1 MKTKE
6 IRSIKLDNVSAQE
19 DGDIRYIYGK
29 IPYNTKSQKMY
40 IGYSNCR
47 FEKLDR
53 NVFHKTLGD
62 KSNVF
67 ANYSHDQSKILG
79 STKSN
84 TLELEDKEDGL
95 YIRCKVPNTSW
106 GNDTWEVISRGD
118 VTTMSFE
125 FIPYDWVDDQV
136 EDTVTLRSAKLEAV
150 AFCVAEPAYLE
161 TDSYASFRK
170 RNIDLEKLSEAI
182 DEGKV
187 TEDVKK
193 LAKTLND
200 LIAKEE
206 ERVKEEE
213 AKEKEKQEKESEEK
227 PEKVKEEEAKE
238 EKEPEEKQEKESE
251 EKQEKESEVK
261 PEAELEEIKEQP
273 KVEEKAVEK
282 EQSEDT
288 PNNDT
293 KTETEVDEEYKKKL
307 EQLKDLERELSTV
320 LESM

>member
-6 IRSIKLDNVSAQE
+6 IRSIKLENVSAHE

-40 IGYSNCR
+40 IGYSDCR

-125 FIPYDWVDDQV
+125 FIPYDWVEDKI
-136 EDTVTLRSAKLEAV
+136 EDTVILRSAKLEAV

-206 ERVKEEE
+206 ERVKEEKE
-213 AKEKEKQEKESEEK
+213 AE
-227 PEKVKEEEAKE
+227 PKEEEKAKE
-238 EKEPEEKQEKESE
+238 E
-251 EKQEKESEVK
+251 
-261 PEAELEEIKEQP
+261 PEAELEEVKEEENKEVKEQP

-293 KTETEVDEEYKKKL
+293 KTETEVDEEYKNKL
-307 EQLKDLERELSTV
+307 EQLKNLEKELSAV

>member
-200 LIAKEE
+200 RIAKEE

-213 AKEKEKQEKESEEK
+213 AKEEKAKEKQ
-227 PEKVKEEEAKE
+227 
-238 EKEPEEKQEKESE
+238 
-251 EKQEKESEVK
+251 EVK

-307 EQLKDLERELSTV
+307 EQLKDLEKELSTV

>member
-206 ERVKEEE
+206 ERVKEEK
-213 AKEKEKQEKESEEK
+213 AKEKEK
-227 PEKVKEEEAKE
+227 
-238 EKEPEEKQEKESE
+238 PEEKQEKEPDNKE
-251 EKQEKESEVK
+251 E
-261 PEAELEEIKEQP
+261 LNKEQP

-293 KTETEVDEEYKKKL
+293 KTETEVDEEYKNKL
-307 EQLKDLERELSTV
+307 EQLKNLEKELSAV

>member
-6 IRSIKLDNVSAQE
+6 IRSIKLENVSANE
-19 DGDIRYIYGK
+19 DGGTRYIYGK

-40 IGYSNCR
+40 IGYSDCR

-125 FIPYDWVDDQV
+125 FIPYDWVDDKI

-206 ERVKEEE
+206 ERVKEE
-213 AKEKEKQEKESEEK
+213 KEKAEEEK
-227 PEKVKEEEAKE
+227 AE
-238 EKEPEEKQEKESE
+238 
-251 EKQEKESEVK
+251 
-261 PEAELEEIKEQP
+261 PEAELEEVKEKEVKEKEPENKEVKEQP

-282 EQSEDT
+282 EQSADT

-307 EQLKDLERELSTV
+307 EQLKNLEKELSTV

>member
-6 IRSIKLDNVSAQE
+6 IRSIKLENVSAQE
-19 DGDIRYIYGK
+19 EGTERYIYGK

-40 IGYSNCR
+40 IGYSDCR

-125 FIPYDWVDDQV
+125 FIPYDWVDDKI

-213 AKEKEKQEKESEEK
+213 EAEPENKEKEQENKE
-227 PEKVKEEEAKE
+227 V
-238 EKEPEEKQEKESE
+238 
-251 EKQEKESEVK
+251 
-261 PEAELEEIKEQP
+261 KEQP

-293 KTETEVDEEYKKKL
+293 KTETEVDEEYKNKL
-307 EQLKDLERELSTV
+307 EQLKNLEKELSTV

>member
-213 AKEKEKQEKESEEK
+213 AKEKEK
-227 PEKVKEEEAKE
+227 
-238 EKEPEEKQEKESE
+238 PEEKQEKEKPE
-251 EKQEKESEVK
+251 EKQEKEKPKEKQEKEAEVK
-261 PEAELEEIKEQP
+261 PEEELNKEQP

-282 EQSEDT
+282 EQSADT
-288 PNNDT
+288 PNKDT
-293 KTETEVDEEYKKKL
+293 KTETEVDEEYKNKL
-307 EQLKDLERELSTV
+307 EQLKDLEKELSAV

>member
-213 AKEKEKQEKESEEK
+213 AKEKEK
-227 PEKVKEEEAKE
+227 PEV
-238 EKEPEEKQEKESE
+238 KQEKESE
-251 EKQEKESEVK
+251 AEKTKAEKTKEEKTKEEKE

-273 KVEEKAVEK
+273 EVEEKAVEK

-307 EQLKDLERELSTV
+307 EQLKDLEKELSTV

>member
-40 IGYSNCR
+40 IGYSDCR

-125 FIPYDWVDDQV
+125 FIPYDWVDDKI

-206 ERVKEEE
+206 ERVKEEKE
-213 AKEKEKQEKESEEK
+213 AK
-227 PEKVKEEEAKE
+227 PENKEE
-238 EKEPEEKQEKESE
+238 
-251 EKQEKESEVK
+251 K
-261 PEAELEEIKEQP
+261 PEAELEEVKEEKEPSNKEELNKNKEQP

-282 EQSEDT
+282 EQSADT

-293 KTETEVDEEYKKKL
+293 KTETEVDEEYKNKL
-307 EQLKDLERELSTV
+307 EQLKNLEKELSAV

>member
-125 FIPYDWVDDQV
+125 FIPYDWVEDQV

-213 AKEKEKQEKESEEK
+213 AKEKEKQE
-227 PEKVKEEEAKE
+227 EAKE
-238 EKEPEEKQEKESE
+238 E

-307 EQLKDLERELSTV
+307 EQLKNLEKELSTV

>member
-125 FIPYDWVDDQV
+125 FIPYDWVDDEV

-206 ERVKEEE
+206 ERVKEE
-213 AKEKEKQEKESEEK
+213 
-227 PEKVKEEEAKE
+227 KVKEEKAKEEKVKE
-238 EKEPEEKQEKESE
+238 EKEPEVKP
-251 EKQEKESEVK
+251 EVK
-261 PEAELEEIKEQP
+261 PDNKEELNKEQP

-288 PNNDT
+288 PNKDT
-293 KTETEVDEEYKKKL
+293 KTETEVDEEYKNKL
-307 EQLKDLERELSTV
+307 EQLKNLEKELSAV

>member
-6 IRSIKLDNVSAQE
+6 IRSIKLDNVTAQE

-40 IGYSNCR
+40 IGYSDCR

-206 ERVKEEE
+206 ERVKE
-213 AKEKEKQEKESEEK
+213 
-227 PEKVKEEEAKE
+227 KE
-238 EKEPEEKQEKESE
+238 EKEEKEE
-251 EKQEKESEVK
+251 K
-261 PEAELEEIKEQP
+261 PEAELEEVKEEKEPEAELEKAKEEKEPSNKEELNKEQP

-282 EQSEDT
+282 EQSADT

-307 EQLKDLERELSTV
+307 EQLKNLEKELSTV

>member
-40 IGYSNCR
+40 IGYSDCR

-125 FIPYDWVDDQV
+125 FIPYDWVDDQI

-206 ERVKEEE
+206 ERVKEEKE
-213 AKEKEKQEKESEEK
+213 AK
-227 PEKVKEEEAKE
+227 PENKEE
-238 EKEPEEKQEKESE
+238 
-251 EKQEKESEVK
+251 K
-261 PEAELEEIKEQP
+261 PEAELEEVKEEKEPSNKEELNKNKEQP

-282 EQSEDT
+282 EQSADT

-293 KTETEVDEEYKKKL
+293 KTETEVDEEYKNKL
-307 EQLKDLERELSTV
+307 EQLKNLEKELSAV

>member
-6 IRSIKLDNVSAQE
+6 IRSIKLDNVTAQE

-40 IGYSNCR
+40 IGYSDCR

-213 AKEKEKQEKESEEK
+213 K
-227 PEKVKEEEAKE
+227 KEEPAKE
-238 EKEPEEKQEKESE
+238 E
-251 EKQEKESEVK
+251 
-261 PEAELEEIKEQP
+261 KEQP

-282 EQSEDT
+282 EQSADT

-293 KTETEVDEEYKKKL
+293 KTETEVDEEYKNKL
-307 EQLKDLERELSTV
+307 EQLKNLEKELSTV

>member
-6 IRSIKLDNVSAQE
+6 IRSIKLENVSAHE

-40 IGYSNCR
+40 IGYSDCR

-125 FIPYDWVDDQV
+125 FIPYDWVEDKI
-136 EDTVTLRSAKLEAV
+136 EDTVILRSAKLEAV

-206 ERVKEEE
+206 ERVKEE
-213 AKEKEKQEKESEEK
+213 KEKE
-227 PEKVKEEEAKE
+227 PKEEEKAKE
-238 EKEPEEKQEKESE
+238 E
-251 EKQEKESEVK
+251 
-261 PEAELEEIKEQP
+261 PEAELEEIKEEEEEENKEVKEQP

-293 KTETEVDEEYKKKL
+293 KTETEVDEEYKNKL
-307 EQLKDLERELSTV
+307 EQLKNLEKELSAV

>member
-206 ERVKEEE
+206 ERVKEE
-213 AKEKEKQEKESEEK
+213 
-227 PEKVKEEEAKE
+227 AKE
-238 EKEPEEKQEKESE
+238 EK

-307 EQLKDLERELSTV
+307 EQLKDLEKELSAV

>member
-125 FIPYDWVDDQV
+125 FIPYDWVDDEV

-213 AKEKEKQEKESEEK
+213 AKEEK
-227 PEKVKEEEAKE
+227 
-238 EKEPEEKQEKESE
+238 

-261 PEAELEEIKEQP
+261 PEEELNKEQP

-293 KTETEVDEEYKKKL
+293 KTETEVDEDYKNKL
-307 EQLKDLERELSTV
+307 EQLKDLEKELSTV

>member
-40 IGYSNCR
+40 IGYSDCR

-125 FIPYDWVDDQV
+125 FIPYDWVEDKI
-136 EDTVTLRSAKLEAV
+136 EDTVILRSAKLEAV

-206 ERVKEEE
+206 ERVKEEKE
-213 AKEKEKQEKESEEK
+213 AE
-227 PEKVKEEEAKE
+227 PKEEEKAKE
-238 EKEPEEKQEKESE
+238 E
-251 EKQEKESEVK
+251 
-261 PEAELEEIKEQP
+261 PEAELEEVKEEENKEVKEQP

-288 PNNDT
+288 PNDDT
-293 KTETEVDEEYKKKL
+293 KTETEVDEEYKNKL
-307 EQLKDLERELSTV
+307 EQLKNLEKELSTV

>member
-206 ERVKEEE
+206 ERVKEE
-213 AKEKEKQEKESEEK
+213 KQ
-227 PEKVKEEEAKE
+227 
-238 EKEPEEKQEKESE
+238 PEEKQEKEP
-251 EKQEKESEVK
+251 EVK

-288 PNNDT
+288 PNKDT

-307 EQLKDLERELSTV
+307 EQLKDLEKELSAV

>member
-6 IRSIKLDNVSAQE
+6 IRSIKLDNVTAQE

-40 IGYSNCR
+40 IGYSDCR

-125 FIPYDWVDDQV
+125 FIPYDWVDDEF

-206 ERVKEEE
+206 ERVKEE
-213 AKEKEKQEKESEEK
+213 KE
-227 PEKVKEEEAKE
+227 KE
-238 EKEPEEKQEKESE
+238 EKEPE
-251 EKQEKESEVK
+251 
-261 PEAELEEIKEQP
+261 AELEEVKEEKEPSNKEEVNKEQP

-307 EQLKDLERELSTV
+307 EQLKNLEKELSTV

>member
-40 IGYSNCR
+40 IGYSDCR

-125 FIPYDWVDDQV
+125 FIPYDWVEDQI
-136 EDTVTLRSAKLEAV
+136 EDTVILRSAKLEAV

-206 ERVKEEE
+206 ERVKEE
-213 AKEKEKQEKESEEK
+213 KE
-227 PEKVKEEEAKE
+227 PANKEEENKE
-238 EKEPEEKQEKESE
+238 EQPKEEEQ
-251 EKQEKESEVK
+251 
-261 PEAELEEIKEQP
+261 PEAELEEVKEPANKERVKEEKEQP

-282 EQSEDT
+282 EQSDDT

-293 KTETEVDEEYKKKL
+293 KTETEVDEEYKNKL
-307 EQLKDLERELSTV
+307 EQLKNLEKELSAV

>member
-6 IRSIKLDNVSAQE
+6 IRSIKLDNVSANE
-19 DGDIRYIYGK
+19 DSGTRYIYGK

-40 IGYSNCR
+40 IGYSDCR

-67 ANYSHDQSKILG
+67 ANFSHDPNKILG

-125 FIPYDWVDDQV
+125 FIPYDWVDDV
-136 EDTVTLRSAKLEAV
+136 AEDTVILRSAKLEAV

-213 AKEKEKQEKESEEK
+213 KKEEPEAKLEE
-227 PEKVKEEEAKE
+227 VKEEAEPENKE
-238 EKEPEEKQEKESE
+238 ENKE
-251 EKQEKESEVK
+251 V
-261 PEAELEEIKEQP
+261 KEQP

-282 EQSEDT
+282 EQSDDT

-293 KTETEVDEEYKKKL
+293 KTETEVDEEYKNKL
-307 EQLKDLERELSTV
+307 EQLKNLEKELSTV

>member
-19 DGDIRYIYGK
+19 EGTERYIYGK

-40 IGYSNCR
+40 IGYSDCR

-125 FIPYDWVDDQV
+125 FIPYDWVDDKI

-206 ERVKEEE
+206 ERL
-213 AKEKEKQEKESEEK
+213 
-227 PEKVKEEEAKE
+227 KE
-238 EKEPEEKQEKESE
+238 EK
-251 EKQEKESEVK
+251 
-261 PEAELEEIKEQP
+261 EAELEEVKPEEELNKEQP

-293 KTETEVDEEYKKKL
+293 KTETEVDEEYKNKL
-307 EQLKDLERELSTV
+307 EQLKNLEKELSAV

>member
-125 FIPYDWVDDQV
+125 FIPYDWVDDEV

-206 ERVKEEE
+206 ERVKEE
-213 AKEKEKQEKESEEK
+213 K
-227 PEKVKEEEAKE
+227 AKE
-238 EKEPEEKQEKESE
+238 EKEPDNKEEQPKVEEKAKE
-251 EKQEKESEVK
+251 EKAKEEKAKEEVK

-288 PNNDT
+288 PNKDT
-293 KTETEVDEEYKKKL
+293 KTETEVDEEYKNKL
-307 EQLKDLERELSTV
+307 EQLKDLEKELSAV

>member
-6 IRSIKLDNVSAQE
+6 IRSIKLENVSAQE

-40 IGYSNCR
+40 IGYSDCK

-125 FIPYDWVDDQV
+125 FIPYDWSEDRI

-213 AKEKEKQEKESEEK
+213 EK
-227 PEKVKEEEAKE
+227 KEEQ
-238 EKEPEEKQEKESE
+238 KEPANKE
-251 EKQEKESEVK
+251 
-261 PEAELEEIKEQP
+261 PEAELEEVKEPENKKEELNKEKEQP

-282 EQSEDT
+282 EQSADT

-293 KTETEVDEEYKKKL
+293 KTETEVDEEYKNKL
-307 EQLKDLERELSTV
+307 EQLKNLEKELSAV

>member
-6 IRSIKLDNVSAQE
+6 IRSIKLDNVTAQE

-125 FIPYDWVDDQV
+125 FIPYDWVDDEV

-206 ERVKEEE
+206 ERVKEENKD
-213 AKEKEKQEKESEEK
+213 KEPDNKEELNKDKEQPKVEEK
-227 PEKVKEEEAKE
+227 AV
-238 EKEPEEKQEKESE
+238 EKEPDNKEELNKD
-251 EKQEKESEVK
+251 
-261 PEAELEEIKEQP
+261 KEQP

-282 EQSEDT
+282 EQSADT

-293 KTETEVDEEYKKKL
+293 KTETEVDEEYKNKL
-307 EQLKDLERELSTV
+307 EQLKNLEKELSTV

>member
-6 IRSIKLDNVSAQE
+6 IRSIKLENVSAQE
-19 DGDIRYIYGK
+19 EGTERYIYGK

-40 IGYSNCR
+40 IGYSDCR

-206 ERVKEEE
+206 ERVN
-213 AKEKEKQEKESEEK
+213 KEKEQ
-227 PEKVKEEEAKE
+227 PKE
-238 EKEPEEKQEKESE
+238 EKEA
-251 EKQEKESEVK
+251 K
-261 PEAELEEIKEQP
+261 PEAELEEVKEEKAANKEEVKEQP

-282 EQSEDT
+282 EQSADT

-293 KTETEVDEEYKKKL
+293 KTETEVDEEYKNKL
-307 EQLKDLERELSTV
+307 EQLKNLEKELSTV

>member
-6 IRSIKLDNVSAQE
+6 IRSIKLDNVTAQE

-40 IGYSNCR
+40 IGYSNCK

-125 FIPYDWVDDQV
+125 FIPYDWVDDEV

-206 ERVKEEE
+206 ERVKEE
-213 AKEKEKQEKESEEK
+213 KEKEPEAKLEE
-227 PEKVKEEEAKE
+227 VKE
-238 EKEPEEKQEKESE
+238 EKETEEKPDNK
-251 EKQEKESEVK
+251 V
-261 PEAELEEIKEQP
+261 KEQP

-307 EQLKDLERELSTV
+307 EQLKNLEKELSTV

>member
-6 IRSIKLDNVSAQE
+6 TRSIKLDNVSAQE

-40 IGYSNCR
+40 IGYSDCR

-125 FIPYDWVDDQV
+125 FIPYDWVEDKI
-136 EDTVTLRSAKLEAV
+136 EDTVILRSAKLEAV

-206 ERVKEEE
+206 ERVKEE
-213 AKEKEKQEKESEEK
+213 KEPANKEEENKEE
-227 PEKVKEEEAKE
+227 EKVKEEKE
-238 EKEPEEKQEKESE
+238 VEQENKE
-251 EKQEKESEVK
+251 V
-261 PEAELEEIKEQP
+261 KEQP

-293 KTETEVDEEYKKKL
+293 KTETEVDEEYKNKL
-307 EQLKDLERELSTV
+307 EQLKNLEKELSAV

>member
-40 IGYSNCR
+40 IGYSDCR

-125 FIPYDWVDDQV
+125 FIPYDWVDDEV

-206 ERVKEEE
+206 ERVNKEDKEEVKEAE
-213 AKEKEKQEKESEEK
+213 AK
-227 PEKVKEEEAKE
+227 P
-238 EKEPEEKQEKESE
+238 
-251 EKQEKESEVK
+251 EVK
-261 PEAELEEIKEQP
+261 PEEKEKEVKEQP

-293 KTETEVDEEYKKKL
+293 KTETEVDEEYKNKL
-307 EQLKDLERELSTV
+307 EQLKNLEKELSAV

>member
-29 IPYNTKSQKMY
+29 IPYNTKSQKTH

-125 FIPYDWVDDQV
+125 FIPYDWVDDEV

-213 AKEKEKQEKESEEK
+213 AKEEKEPKEKQEKESE
-227 PEKVKEEEAKE
+227 VKQ
-238 EKEPEEKQEKESE
+238 EKEPEEKQEKAKE
-251 EKQEKESEVK
+251 EKE

-282 EQSEDT
+282 EQSADT

-307 EQLKDLERELSTV
+307 EQLKDLEKELSTV

>member
-6 IRSIKLDNVSAQE
+6 IRSIKLDNVTAQE

-40 IGYSNCR
+40 ISYSDCR

-206 ERVKEEE
+206 ERAKEE
-213 AKEKEKQEKESEEK
+213 K
-227 PEKVKEEEAKE
+227 AKE
-238 EKEPEEKQEKESE
+238 EKEE
-251 EKQEKESEVK
+251 K
-261 PEAELEEIKEQP
+261 PEAELEEVKEEKEPSNKEELNKEQP

-282 EQSEDT
+282 EQSADT

-307 EQLKDLERELSTV
+307 EQLKNLEKELSTV

>member
-206 ERVKEEE
+206 ERVKEE
-213 AKEKEKQEKESEEK
+213 KE
-227 PEKVKEEEAKE
+227 PDNKEE
-238 EKEPEEKQEKESE
+238 
-251 EKQEKESEVK
+251 
-261 PEAELEEIKEQP
+261 LNKEQP
-273 KVEEKAVEK
+273 EVEEKAVEK
-282 EQSEDT
+282 EQSADT

-293 KTETEVDEEYKKKL
+293 KTETEVDEEYKNKL
-307 EQLKDLERELSTV
+307 EQLKDLEKELSTV

>member
-6 IRSIKLDNVSAQE
+6 IRSIKLENVSAQE
-19 DGDIRYIYGK
+19 EGEIRYIYGK

-40 IGYSNCR
+40 IGYSDCR

-125 FIPYDWVDDQV
+125 FIPYDWVEDRI

-200 LIAKEE
+200 LISKEE

-213 AKEKEKQEKESEEK
+213 KEQPANKE
-227 PEKVKEEEAKE
+227 V
-238 EKEPEEKQEKESE
+238 EPEEKKEE
-251 EKQEKESEVK
+251 PKEPANKEPENKEV
-261 PEAELEEIKEQP
+261 KEQP

-293 KTETEVDEEYKKKL
+293 KTETEVDEEYKNKL
-307 EQLKDLERELSTV
+307 EQLKNLEKELSAV

>member
-6 IRSIKLDNVSAQE
+6 IRSIKLENVSAQE
-19 DGDIRYIYGK
+19 EGAIRYIYGK

-40 IGYSNCR
+40 IGYSDCR

-125 FIPYDWVDDQV
+125 FIPYDWVDDKI

-206 ERVKEEE
+206 ERVKEKEE
-213 AKEKEKQEKESEEK
+213 NKEENKEVK
-227 PEKVKEEEAKE
+227 PEA
-238 EKEPEEKQEKESE
+238 
-251 EKQEKESEVK
+251 K
-261 PEAELEEIKEQP
+261 PEAELEEVKEQP

-307 EQLKDLERELSTV
+307 EQLKNLEKELSTV

>member
-125 FIPYDWVDDQV
+125 FIPYDWVDDEV

-206 ERVKEEE
+206 ER
-213 AKEKEKQEKESEEK
+213 
-227 PEKVKEEEAKE
+227 AKE
-238 EKEPEEKQEKESE
+238 EKTKEEAKAKE
-251 EKQEKESEVK
+251 EVK

-273 KVEEKAVEK
+273 EVEEKAVEK

-293 KTETEVDEEYKKKL
+293 KTETEVDEEYKNKL
-307 EQLKDLERELSTV
+307 EQLKNLEKELSAV

>member
-125 FIPYDWVDDQV
+125 FIPYDWVEDEV

-213 AKEKEKQEKESEEK
+213 AKEKEK
-227 PEKVKEEEAKE
+227 
-238 EKEPEEKQEKESE
+238 PEEKQEKE
-251 EKQEKESEVK
+251 

-288 PNNDT
+288 PNKDT

-307 EQLKDLERELSTV
+307 EQLKDLEKELSAV

>member
-213 AKEKEKQEKESEEK
+213 AKEKEKE
-227 PEKVKEEEAKE
+227 PDNKEEQ
-238 EKEPEEKQEKESE
+238 PE
-251 EKQEKESEVK
+251 
-261 PEAELEEIKEQP
+261 
-273 KVEEKAVEK
+273 VEEKAVQK
-282 EQSEDT
+282 EQSADT
-288 PNNDT
+288 PNKDT
-293 KTETEVDEEYKKKL
+293 KTETEVDEEYKNKL
-307 EQLKDLERELSTV
+307 EQLKDLEKELSAV

>member
-206 ERVKEEE
+206 ERVKEEK
-213 AKEKEKQEKESEEK
+213 AKE
-227 PEKVKEEEAKE
+227 
-238 EKEPEEKQEKESE
+238 
-251 EKQEKESEVK
+251 EVK
-261 PEAELEEIKEQP
+261 PEEEKAKEELNKEQP
-273 KVEEKAVEK
+273 EVEEKAVEK
-282 EQSEDT
+282 EQSADT

-307 EQLKDLERELSTV
+307 EQLKDLEKELSTV

>member
-6 IRSIKLDNVSAQE
+6 IRSIKLENVSAQE

-40 IGYSNCR
+40 IGYSDCR

-125 FIPYDWVDDQV
+125 FIPYDWSEDRI

-206 ERVKEEE
+206 ERVKEE
-213 AKEKEKQEKESEEK
+213 KEKKESESEEK
-227 PEKVKEEEAKE
+227 
-238 EKEPEEKQEKESE
+238 KEPKEPSN
-251 EKQEKESEVK
+251 KE
-261 PEAELEEIKEQP
+261 PEAELEEVKEPEENKEQP

-293 KTETEVDEEYKKKL
+293 KTETEVDEEYKNKL
-307 EQLKDLERELSTV
+307 EQLKNLEKELSAV

>member
-206 ERVKEEE
+206 ERVKEE
-213 AKEKEKQEKESEEK
+213 K
-227 PEKVKEEEAKE
+227 AKE
-238 EKEPEEKQEKESE
+238 EVKPEEKQEKEPDNKE
-251 EKQEKESEVK
+251 E
-261 PEAELEEIKEQP
+261 LNKEQP

-282 EQSEDT
+282 EQSADT

-293 KTETEVDEEYKKKL
+293 KTETEVDEEYKNKL
-307 EQLKDLERELSTV
+307 EQLKDLEKELSAV
-320 LESM
+320 LESI